1 MITQETVLVQLL
13 RSVERIPTPPRSGRP
28 TVYPDGLFL
37 KALVI
42 MIVRRIHRVG
52 ELLAVLEEP
61 PPRSAPC
68 ASSSPRTVASLR
80 AQASGPAPDPSRE
93 VRGCWGATWWRC

>member
-1 MITQETVLVQLL
+1 MIAQDTVLVQLL
-13 RSVERIPTPPRSGRP
+13 RLVERIPTPPTPPPRPGRP

-52 ELLAVLEEP
+52 ELLAVLEEEP
-61 PPRSAPC
+61 TR
-68 ASSSPRTVASLR
+68 
-80 AQASGPAPDPSRE
+80 
-93 VRGCWGATWWRC
+93 